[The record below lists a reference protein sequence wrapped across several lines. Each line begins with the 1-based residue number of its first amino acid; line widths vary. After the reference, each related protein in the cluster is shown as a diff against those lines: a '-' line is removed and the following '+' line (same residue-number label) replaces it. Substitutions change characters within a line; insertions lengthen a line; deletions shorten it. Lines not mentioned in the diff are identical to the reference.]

1 VSIETGAEVTDS
13 ILRDSI
19 VFSDGQVK
27 QSILRDSI
35 VGREAL
41 AEGTARVVNIGDHS
55 SSKG

>member
-1 VSIETGAEVTDS
+1 
-13 ILRDSI
+13 